1 MKFIIFTLFVALAA
15 LMSVSMV
22 EADCLSGLYKGPC
35 AAWDDDNC
43 KLACRNEGR
52 RSGHCAASLKCWC
65 EGC

>member
-15 LMSVSMV
+15 MMSVSMV

-35 AAWDDDNC
+35 AAWSGPNC
-43 KLACRNEGR
+43 NRACNNEGR
-52 RSGHCAASLKCWC
+52 GNGHCSSALKCWC